1 MKKYVAFLLL
11 AAVCVGAT
19 AQRPKKRRPAKKA
32 KTERVE
38 KQTERF
44 VTEPAYSTSK
54 VTVNKATNGQVKT
67 LTEGNLRQQ
76 MINRERTLGKT
87 SASCEEPKTCSQQ
100 TNQTTCK
107 KEAGS
112 CGGNKA
118 GDCCKEKSSDCK
130 QKCGDAKQK
139 CGDCKQK
146 CGDAKQECGD
156 CKQKCGDAK
165 QKCGD
170 CKEKCGDAK
179 QECGDCKE
187 KCGDA
192 KQKCGDCKEKCGDA
206 KQKCGDCKEKCGDA
220 KQKCGDCEQKCGDAK
235 QKCGDCKENLNG
247 CRQNSEACGAQKSCC
262 KQEAAQGECRSSE
275 NCSQQSGVKLS
286 AEKGWISRLDFRVK
300 NLQELRQKTDF
311 IIVVDGNEITDDAT
325 LAATK
330 SSDIASVQLLQGE
343 DATAKYGER
352 GKKGVLLL
360 KTRQVEANMKAES
373 DCSKH

>member
-87 SASCEEPKTCSQQ
+87 SASCEESKTCSQQ

-146 CGDAKQECGD
+146 CGDAKQ
-156 CKQKCGDAK
+156 
-165 QKCGD
+165 KCGD
-170 CKEKCGDAK
+170 CKE
-179 QECGDCKE
+179 
-187 KCGDA
+187 
-192 KQKCGDCKEKCGDA
+192 
-206 KQKCGDCKEKCGDA
+206 
-220 KQKCGDCEQKCGDAK
+220 KCGDAK

-262 KQEAAQGECRSSE
+262 KQEAAQGECHSSE

>member
-107 KEAGS
+107 KEADS

-118 GDCCKEKSSDCK
+118 GDCCKEKSS
-130 QKCGDAKQK
+130 DAKQK

-146 CGDAKQECGD
+146 CGDAKQ
-156 CKQKCGDAK
+156 
-165 QKCGD
+165 
-170 CKEKCGDAK
+170 
-179 QECGDCKE
+179 

-206 KQKCGDCKEKCGDA
+206 KQKCGDCK
-220 KQKCGDCEQKCGDAK
+220 QKCGDAK
-235 QKCGDCKENLNG
+235 QKCGDCKENQNG

-262 KQEAAQGECRSSE
+262 KQEAAQGECHSSE

>member
-107 KEAGS
+107 KEADS

-139 CGDCKQK
+139 CGDCK
-146 CGDAKQECGD
+146 E
-156 CKQKCGDAK
+156 
-165 QKCGD
+165 
-170 CKEKCGDAK
+170 
-179 QECGDCKE
+179 
-187 KCGDA
+187 
-192 KQKCGDCKEKCGDA
+192 
-206 KQKCGDCKEKCGDA
+206 
-220 KQKCGDCEQKCGDAK
+220 KCGDAK

-247 CRQNSEACGAQKSCC
+247 SRQNSEACGAQKSCC
-262 KQEAAQGECRSSE
+262 KQEAAQGECHSSE

>member
-146 CGDAKQECGD
+146 CGD
-156 CKQKCGDAK
+156 
-165 QKCGD
+165 
-170 CKEKCGDAK
+170 CKE
-179 QECGDCKE
+179 
-187 KCGDA
+187 
-192 KQKCGDCKEKCGDA
+192 
-206 KQKCGDCKEKCGDA
+206 
-220 KQKCGDCEQKCGDAK
+220 KCGDAK

-247 CRQNSEACGAQKSCC
+247 SRQNSEACGAQKSCC
-262 KQEAAQGECRSSE
+262 KQEAAQGECHSSE

-300 NLQELRQKTDF
+300 NLQELREKTDF
-311 IIVVDGNEITDDAT
+311 IIVVDGNEITDDAA
-325 LAATK
+325 LAAIK

>member
-1 MKKYVAFLLL
+1 MMKKYVVFFLL
-11 AAVCVGAT
+11 AAVCVGST

-32 KTERVE
+32 MTVRVE

-44 VTEPAYSTSK
+44 VTEPAYRTSK
-54 VTVNKATNGQVKT
+54 VTVNKTTNGEVRN
-67 LTEGNLRQQ
+67 LTSAELRQQ
-76 MINRERTLGKT
+76 MINKEKRLGKAT
-87 SASCEEPKTCSQQ
+87 PSCDGTKPCSQKG
-100 TNQTTCK
+100 NQTTCK

-112 CGGNKA
+112 CDGNKA
-118 GDCCKEKSSDCK
+118 GDCCKEKS
-130 QKCGDAKQK
+130 
-139 CGDCKQK
+139 GDCK
-146 CGDAKQECGD
+146 
-156 CKQKCGDAK
+156 
-165 QKCGD
+165 
-170 CKEKCGDAK
+170 
-179 QECGDCKE
+179 
-187 KCGDA
+187 
-192 KQKCGDCKEKCGDA
+192 
-206 KQKCGDCKEKCGDA
+206 
-220 KQKCGDCEQKCGDAK
+220 QKCGDAK

-247 CRQNSEACGAQKSCC
+247 CRQNTEACGAQKRCC
-262 KQEAAQGECRSSE
+262 KQGAAQGECHSSE